1 MCKIRTEGIHL
12 YRVVSGYRMTDHK
25 YNEISREMGIT
36 NVNEIITF
44 YMKKLLEHLER
55 MPES

>member
-1 MCKIRTEGIHL
+1 
-12 YRVVSGYRMTDHK
+12 MTDHK